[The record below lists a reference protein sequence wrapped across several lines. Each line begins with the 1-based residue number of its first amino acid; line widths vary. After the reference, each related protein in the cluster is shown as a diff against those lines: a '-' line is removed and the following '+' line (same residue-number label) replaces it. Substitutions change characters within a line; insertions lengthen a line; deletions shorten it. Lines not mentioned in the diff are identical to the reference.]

1 MRKCAFRVV
10 MSTITAAGY
19 LSMATAQAATLK
31 DTDALA
37 GLTKAKAVFMID
49 VNNPQ
54 RVAHVL
60 EVVRKTDTG
69 MRAQGVKPTIV
80 VVFVGPDVAFLTKDR
95 RGISYM
101 KERSVAGVQ
110 DAVGKL
116 NSMGVKFQACGVA
129 LKGMDVA
136 PSDVIP
142 DVQPVGNGYIS
153 AIGYQ
158 AKGYSLV
165 PVY

>member
-1 MRKCAFRVV
+1 MNKKPFLFVLSALAFVGFL
-10 MSTITAAGY
+10 SIAA
-19 LSMATAQAATLK
+19 ARAAVLK
-31 DTDALA
+31 DTDALR

-54 RVAHVL
+54 RVGHVL
-60 EVVRKTDTG
+60 AVVGKTDTG
-69 MRAQGVKPTIV
+69 MRAQGVKPEIV
-80 VVFVGPDVAFLTKDR
+80 VVFVGPDVAFLTRDR

-101 KERSVAGVQ
+101 DERAVAGVQ
-110 DAVGKL
+110 KAVQKL
-116 NSMGVKFQACGVA
+116 KGMGVKLQACGVA
-129 LKGMDVA
+129 LKGMDIA

-153 AIGYQ
+153 AIGFQ
-158 AKGYSLV
+158 AKGYNLV

>member
-1 MRKCAFRVV
+1 MRTRSPWIA
-10 MSTITAAGY
+10 MLSLIAAGF
-19 LSMATAQAATLK
+19 LPMASAQAAMLK
-31 DTDALA
+31 DTDALH

-49 VNNPQ
+49 INNPG

-60 EVVRKTDTG
+60 SVVEKTDTG

-95 RGISYM
+95 RGIPYM
-101 KERSVAGVQ
+101 EERSVAGVQ
-110 DAVGKL
+110 KGVEKL
-116 NSMGVKFQACGVA
+116 KGMGVKLQACGVA
-129 LKGMDVA
+129 LKGMDVS

-158 AKGYSLV
+158 AKGYNLV